1 MKNWNGGWR
10 KAITTGGVML
20 VVVIVLIWQ
29 NSSTIQSHNEI
40 AIQKKVTKTATPK
53 IIRIEEIRE
62 EIKENEQAIE
72 EINKKI
78 VQAKIRESETEKL
91 TKLRS
96 EYKEKI
102 NKLEEEIESLAGI
115 YAIIYT
121 VALLLLL
128 PILIFG
134 NKVLQ
139 RDFRTVKTK
148 AGIEY
153 SIAKFERTKVNKTRD
168 LFTIGYSML
177 LIISPFWGTPICFV
191 VDRDLLL
198 IIIGFM
204 ETRTGV
210 VLFLAG
216 IMLAFWRIKDLTK
229 FMEEKEIKQDCINVF
244 MEIEKSLNRDKI
256 QQDRIEEITQVKRVL
271 KEKELE
277 IYLELLKIRQDLV
290 EKQGKVIVD
299 IAIIASASLVG
310 LVNLAQQEIVLKI
323 VKMSIS
329 NIVAYSFLL
338 GAFLGYIKI
347 AAIYDSYIFKRKQI
361 FYKHFKNY
369 LSMEKEEKISMWT
382 KFQNQ
387 VKKASLIFLKLGKET
402 IVDIKFC

>member
-10 KAITTGGVML
+10 KAIKGL
-20 VVVIVLIWQ
+20 VIFLVIVIVLIWQ

-40 AIQKKVTKTATPK
+40 AIQKKVTKTATPE

-115 YAIIYT
+115 CAIIYT
-121 VALLLLL
+121 VVLL

-204 ETRTGV
+204 ETRMGLILFVIGV
-210 VLFLAG
+210 GLVCWKMRGLEK
-216 IMLAFWRIKDLTK
+216 I
-229 FMEEKEIKQDCINVF
+229 MEEKEIKQDCISVLI
-244 MEIEKSLNRDKI
+244 EIEKLLNRDKKT
-256 QQDRIEEITQVKRVL
+256 EEIIQVKKKL
-271 KEKELE
+271 KEKEVE